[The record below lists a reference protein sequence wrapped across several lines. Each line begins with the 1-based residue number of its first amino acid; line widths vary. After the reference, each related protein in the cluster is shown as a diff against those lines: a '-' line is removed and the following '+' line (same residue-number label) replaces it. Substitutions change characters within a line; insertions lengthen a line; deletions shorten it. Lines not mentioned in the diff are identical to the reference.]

1 MKWLLLAVALYLLWR
16 YWWGARAK
24 VSAEMRAR
32 AVLGVDARADAPT
45 IRAAHRRLIQT
56 AHPDNGGSAA
66 QAADVNLA
74 RDTLLARLPKELR

>member
-1 MKWLLLAVALYLLWR
+1 MSKLLIFAAIAVAI
-16 YWWGARAK
+16 YWWWTSRQAKMTPEWAQRILGVPAGA
-24 VSAEMRAR
+24 SAEE
-32 AVLGVDARADAPT
+32 

-56 AHPDNGGSAA
+56 AHPDNGGSAG